1 MFQENVTVFMEV
13 MAGMIK
19 TSKIKESK
27 IQVSLYLN
35 IFSTLD

>member
-13 MAGMIK
+13 VAGMIK

-27 IQVSLYLN
+27 IQVSPCLSIL
-35 IFSTLD
+35 STLN

>member
-13 MAGMIK
+13 VTGMIK
-19 TSKIKESK
+19 MCKIKESK
-27 IQVSLYLN
+27 IQVSPFLN

>member
-1 MFQENVTVFMEV
+1 MFQENVTVLMEV
-13 MAGMIK
+13 VAGMIK

-27 IQVSLYLN
+27 FQVSSYLN

>member
-1 MFQENVTVFMEV
+1 MFQENVIVFMEV
-13 MAGMIK
+13 VAGMIK

-27 IQVSLYLN
+27 IQVSPYLN